1 MRSIIS
7 ESITEHF
14 GLAGKLEDLI
24 PVIEEAGNI
33 IRTRISEGGKLII
46 MGNGGSAADA
56 QHIAA
61 EMVGRFE
68 YEHAPIPALALTT
81 NTSTL
86 TAVSNDFGFE
96 EVFSRQMESLLRE
109 EDVVLAVSTSGS
121 SDNILRAI
129 EKAHQKKV
137 PVIGLSGKDGGELA
151 KVCELCITV
160 PCERTCRIQ
169 EMHILIGHILC
180 EIIEIHWMKGAI
192 NNEGR

>member
-1 MRSIIS
+1 MRSIVS
-7 ESITEHF
+7 NSVTEHF
-14 GLAGKLEDLI
+14 DLSQKLQDLI
-24 PVIEEAGNI
+24 PVIEDAGI
-33 IRTRISEGGKLII
+33 IIKDRISKGGKLII

-81 NTSTL
+81 NSSTL

-109 EDVVLAVSTSGS
+109 EDVVLAISTSGS
-121 SDNILRAI
+121 SENIKRAI
-129 EKAHQKKV
+129 ERAHKKNV

-151 KVCELCITV
+151 RICELCITI
-160 PCERTCRIQ
+160 PCDRTCRIQ
-169 EMHILIGHILC
+169 EMHIMIGHILC

-192 NNEGR
+192 KHEGR

>member
-1 MRSIIS
+1 MRSVIS
-7 ESITEHF
+7 NSVTEHF
-14 GLAGKLEDLI
+14 NLGEKMQELI

-33 IRTRISEGGKLII
+33 ISGRIAKGGKLIV

-81 NTSTL
+81 NASTL

-109 EDVVLAVSTSGS
+109 EDVVLAISTSGS
-121 SDNILRAI
+121 SENILRAI
-129 EKAHQKKV
+129 EAAHRKNV
-137 PVIGLSGKDGGELA
+137 PVIGLSGKDGGKLA
-151 KVCELCITV
+151 EICDLCITIN
-160 PCERTCRIQ
+160 CNRTCRIQ

-180 EIIEIHWMKGAI
+180 EIIEIQWMKGAI
-192 NNEGR
+192 KHEGR